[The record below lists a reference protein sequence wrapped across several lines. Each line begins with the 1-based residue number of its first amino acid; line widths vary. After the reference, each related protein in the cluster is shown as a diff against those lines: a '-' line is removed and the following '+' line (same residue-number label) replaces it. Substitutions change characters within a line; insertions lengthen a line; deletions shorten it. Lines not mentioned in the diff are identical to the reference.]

1 MCKTSTNIIE
11 ANTSL
16 PWSKF
21 IISLPNKTF
30 FTLVQVIV
38 KQCSLHFPKGSIS
51 MRL

>member
-1 MCKTSTNIIE
+1 MCKTSTNIKE

-16 PWSKF
+16 PYSKF

-30 FTLVQVIV
+30 FTLVIV